1 MADMAR
7 ARGVSQVQVALNW
20 CRAHGTCPI
29 PGFRRPI
36 QVEDARQ
43 ALTWDLTMPE
53 RSQLDQLSFDCS
65 VRMPDNPF
73 QSA

>member
-1 MADMAR
+1 MADIAKT
-7 ARGVSQVQVALNW
+7 RGVNQVQVALNW

-29 PGFRRPI
+29 PGFRRPA
-36 QVEDARQ
+36 QVEDAKQ
-43 ALTWDLTMPE
+43 ALSWTLTEQE
-53 RSQLDQLSFDCS
+53 RSLLDQLSLDCP